1 MQQNAVKCF
10 MIPLP
15 RFSYNTD
22 LLTLNEKSKSIQ
34 MEITTYVYKI
44 ATVILTHIVSVGRTA
59 TS

>member
-1 MQQNAVKCF
+1 

-34 MEITTYVYKI
+34 MEKTTYIYKI
-44 ATVILTHIVSVGRTA
+44 ATVILTHIVSVSRTA